1 MPHREKFSEKSLR
14 DLSSRN
20 RMWEGAGSEEV
31 DAPKQRGFW
40 DGVDLHLGAIEQ
52 TNTRERE
59 GEKKTRSKAPIKSI

>member
-1 MPHREKFSEKSLR
+1 
-14 DLSSRN
+14 
-20 RMWEGAGSEEV
+20 MWEGAGSKEV

-40 DGVDLHLGAIEQ
+40 DGVDLRLGAIEQ